1 MNNLGKLLVGT
12 TSSRSGA
19 MTYGSTA
26 PTFLL
31 KEPVNSHSNADLML
45 INNSSSAYYPKLT
58 LATTKGSTAN
68 SHGNIGPSE
77 AMGYIVFAG
86 SDGTNLIEGARIAGN
101 Y

>member
-1 MNNLGKLLVGT
+1 
-12 TSSRSGA
+12 
-19 MTYGSTA
+19 
-26 PTFLL
+26 
-31 KEPVNSHSNADLML
+31 ML

-86 SDGTNLIEGARIAGN
+86 SDGTNLIEGARIGEC
-101 Y
+101 